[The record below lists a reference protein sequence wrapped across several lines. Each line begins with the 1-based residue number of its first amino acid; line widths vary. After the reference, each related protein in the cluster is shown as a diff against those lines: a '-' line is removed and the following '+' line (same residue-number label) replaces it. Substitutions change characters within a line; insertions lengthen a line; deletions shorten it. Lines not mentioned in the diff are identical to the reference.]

1 MLMLTRGFARR
12 FRLFKQAPWTPFRT
26 TVISP
31 LEMITVRITA
41 VERPGVATNAAT
53 AANPAAVSQGGTR
66 PHPIRERKQVG
77 DDNDRDL
84 PALIRESLG
93 ELKALTAE
101 RRQPATASDETP
113 SLTSI
118 IGS

>member
-1 MLMLTRGFARR
+1 
-12 FRLFKQAPWTPFRT
+12 
-26 TVISP
+26 
-31 LEMITVRITA
+31 MITVRITA